1 MKARPITVKKGIA
14 IVPLSRNGKS
24 QATIDLEDYELLMSL
39 GVSPNWQC
47 AGGSVVARTPKGP
60 MLVGRILTDAK
71 AGQQVRYLDGNP
83 LNLRREN
90 LIIKQGGFSL
100 RNDRE
105 YLTAAA

>member
-1 MKARPITVKKGIA
+1 
-14 IVPLSRNGKS
+14 
-24 QATIDLEDYELLMSL
+24 
-39 GVSPNWQC
+39 
-47 AGGSVVARTPKGP
+47 